1 MLTILLSICSISIFL
16 RIVFSFPLI
25 YARKGFMHDTFILIL
40 FSAYTI
46 VPFLE
51 TTIITHINLTGQI
64 WYQVKIF

>member
-1 MLTILLSICSISIFL
+1 MLTILLSIYNISIFL
-16 RIVFSFPLI
+16 CIVFSFPLI
-25 YARKGFMHDTFILIL
+25 YARKGFILIL

-64 WYQVKIF
+64 WYQVKLF